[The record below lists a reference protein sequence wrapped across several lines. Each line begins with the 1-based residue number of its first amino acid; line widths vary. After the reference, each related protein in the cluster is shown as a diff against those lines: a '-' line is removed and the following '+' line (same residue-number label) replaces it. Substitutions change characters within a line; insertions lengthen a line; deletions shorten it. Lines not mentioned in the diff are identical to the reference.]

1 MCSAWVL
8 CGKEAEAT
16 TAPAICKQPARAT
29 TSATTVCSLR
39 CPTIA
44 RSAPTMAQ
52 KNPRRWTLKM
62 YWNRKRQNHFLA
74 TRLVVVGGGSCR
86 ESMQGGEGGRS
97 GTRRER
103 IRCREEESRAAGSKS
118 ADVLLVRLSD
128 NFGQKD
134 QFWALAPSD
143 IRIRARM
150 LSSGFFH
157 RIPNISV
164 LFKWLLILSKELCL
178 DIAW

>member
-16 TAPAICKQPARAT
+16 RAPAICKQPARAT

-44 RSAPTMAQ
+44 RSAPAMPR
-52 KNPRRWTLKM
+52 KNPRRWTHETESDRTTF
-62 YWNRKRQNHFLA
+62 WPRGWSWW
-74 TRLVVVGGGSCR
+74 VVEVAGRACRGRGGKVRYKAGKDQVPGGGKQS
-86 ESMQGGEGGRS
+86 
-97 GTRRER
+97 RRLKVSWCAPR
-103 IRCREEESRAAGSKS
+103 PS
-118 ADVLLVRLSD
+118 VRQ
-128 NFGQKD
+128 FWTKG
-134 QFWALAPSD
+134 QFWALAPSE
-143 IRIRARM
+143 IRARM
-150 LSSGFFH
+150 LSSGFLL

-164 LFKWLLILSKELCL
+164 LFKWLLILSKELCW

>member
-52 KNPRRWTLKM
+52 KNPRRWTDEKL

-86 ESMQGGEGGRS
+86 ESMQAGGRGGKVRYKAGKDQVPGRGKQS
-97 GTRRER
+97 RRLKVSWCAPR
-103 IRCREEESRAAGSKS
+103 PS
-118 ADVLLVRLSD
+118 VRL
-128 NFGQKD
+128 FWTKD

-143 IRIRARM
+143 IRARV

-164 LFKWLLILSKELCL
+164 LFKWLLILSKELCW

>member
-44 RSAPTMAQ
+44 RSAPTQ
-52 KNPRRWTLKM
+52 KKSTSLNRRKVVLKQ
-62 YWNRKRQNHFLA
+62 KA
-74 TRLVVVGGGSCR
+74 TEPLFGHAVGRGGWWKLQGEHAGGRGGKVRYKAGKDQVPGGGKQS
-86 ESMQGGEGGRS
+86 
-97 GTRRER
+97 RRLKVSWCAPR
-103 IRCREEESRAAGSKS
+103 PS
-118 ADVLLVRLSD
+118 VRL
-128 NFGQKD
+128 FWTKD

-143 IRIRARM
+143 IRARV

-164 LFKWLLILSKELCL
+164 LFKWLLILSKELCW
-178 DIAW
+178 DNAW